1 MQNDQNVVVETVER
15 NDSYTGESFLNNVLK
30 PLLTSPMFA
39 MVVSWKCKG
48 KKVISKTST
57 SRNTNMSSRLEQVVQ
72 RVSTLPIE
80 IQDEIAEQWFED
92 IENEIGW
99 QRTLQQPQDKLSKL
113 AKEALLQSSQGKTL
127 VKGFDEI

>member
-1 MQNDQNVVVETVER
+1 
-15 NDSYTGESFLNNVLK
+15 
-30 PLLTSPMFA
+30 
-39 MVVSWKCKG
+39 
-48 KKVISKTST
+48 
-57 SRNTNMSSRLEQVVQ
+57 MSSRLEQVVQ

-113 AKEALLQSSQGKTL
+113 AQEALRQSSQGKTL

>member
-1 MQNDQNVVVETVER
+1 
-15 NDSYTGESFLNNVLK
+15 
-30 PLLTSPMFA
+30 
-39 MVVSWKCKG
+39 
-48 KKVISKTST
+48 
-57 SRNTNMSSRLEQVVQ
+57 MSSRLEQVVQ

>member
-1 MQNDQNVVVETVER
+1 
-15 NDSYTGESFLNNVLK
+15 
-30 PLLTSPMFA
+30 
-39 MVVSWKCKG
+39 
-48 KKVISKTST
+48 
-57 SRNTNMSSRLEQVVQ
+57 MSSRLEQVVQ

-99 QRTLQQPQDKLSKL
+99 QRTLQQPQDKLSEL
-113 AKEALLQSSQGKTL
+113 AQEALRQSSQGKTL

>member
-1 MQNDQNVVVETVER
+1 
-15 NDSYTGESFLNNVLK
+15 
-30 PLLTSPMFA
+30 
-39 MVVSWKCKG
+39 
-48 KKVISKTST
+48 
-57 SRNTNMSSRLEQVVQ
+57 VVQ

-99 QRTLQQPQDKLSKL
+99 QKTLQQPQDKLSKL
-113 AKEALLQSSQGKTL
+113 AQEALRQSSQGKTL

>member
-1 MQNDQNVVVETVER
+1 
-15 NDSYTGESFLNNVLK
+15 
-30 PLLTSPMFA
+30 
-39 MVVSWKCKG
+39 
-48 KKVISKTST
+48 
-57 SRNTNMSSRLEQVVQ
+57 MSSRLEQVVQ

-113 AKEALLQSSQGKTL
+113 ANEALLQSSQGKTL